1 MIRSAPDGSAAEL
14 LRKGLIALVG
24 LGIVGTVIELL
35 FLRHWGSA
43 GQAIVWPALAFL
55 AAGLG
60 TLTMRPSPRS
70 IRAARAIALGV
81 AAIALVGVGFH
92 VSENLT
98 AGPLDRNF
106 AASWA
111 SMSPLEQWW
120 QAVTGGVG
128 PAPTMAPGM
137 LLQLGLSLLLA
148 TVRHPA
154 AISRLVGNVAGA
166 EAIAVEA
173 ETIVADASPAFH
185 VRAPLYV
192 RSGAPTACRSRS
204 RRT

>member
-1 MIRSAPDGSAAEL
+1 MTRSGSDGSSAEI

-43 GQAIVWPALAFL
+43 GQAIVWPALGFL

-60 TLTMRPSPRS
+60 TLAMRPSPRS

-81 AAIALVGVGFH
+81 AVIAAVGVGFH

-98 AGPLDRNF
+98 AGPLDRDF
-106 AASWA
+106 AAIWA
-111 SMSPLEQWW
+111 SMSPLDQWW
-120 QAVTGGVG
+120 QAATGGVG
-128 PAPTMAPGM
+128 PAPTMAPGV
-137 LLQLGLSLLLA
+137 LLQLGLGLLLA

-154 AISRLVGNVAGA
+154 AVSRSVGNAAGS
-166 EAIAVEA
+166 EEIVRRA
-173 ETIVADASPAFH
+173 ETIVTDASPAL
-185 VRAPLYV
+185 RPQ
-192 RSGAPTACRSRS
+192 R
-204 RRT
+204 